1 MKHLDYSIDD
11 IKINIKKN
19 KKSMIRIF
27 AVSILIGICFG
38 IVCGLM
44 YKQPVYTL
52 DDTVVDFIDLKS
64 IEKDEIYYYN
74 AMNALKEKK
83 LSLDSYVQYLGQV
96 DLSMQ
101 GAMKIEEFQEK
112 IIQFDDQYRIV
123 WNEWWNSSVLG
134 YGSKEI
140 MEQFLED
147 QIITYDSKIEA
158 ADEMIEEAKNRSFT
172 RSFVSITETAAL
184 DNILSAKKE
193 KKTWELKRDLVIETD
208 EKTKTNEN
216 IKMDDLLEQSSSDLN
231 QLVREFNTVIE
242 YLELNEQYDI
252 IYNKY
257 LMKQYITSVGID
269 EDLPLEKV
277 MANSKNNAIIYAK
290 SVAGLDNGK
299 ERFFAIVTFFALF
312 GIVVSILWGGDLQL
326 EKIEPYNISYETYK
340 VLFIEYRRIS

>member
-1 MKHLDYSIDD
+1 MEH
-11 IKINIKKN
+11 N
-19 KKSMIRIF
+19 
-27 AVSILIGICFG
+27 
-38 IVCGLM
+38 
-44 YKQPVYTL
+44 Q
-52 DDTVVDFIDLKS
+52 
-64 IEKDEIYYYN
+64 
-74 AMNALKEKK
+74 
-83 LSLDSYVQYLGQV
+83 
-96 DLSMQ
+96 
-101 GAMKIEEFQEK
+101 
-112 IIQFDDQYRIV
+112 
-123 WNEWWNSSVLG
+123 
-134 YGSKEI
+134 EI

-312 GIVVSILWGGDLQL
+312 GIVVSILWGGGF
-326 EKIEPYNISYETYK
+326 TT
-340 VLFIEYRRIS
+340 R